1 MALTAEQLRLIESMF
16 GVDALNTQAGW
27 SQQESADG
35 DSSKW
40 INPTLQAQYDEQG
53 NDRSIGS
60 PGTYDDYQD
69 PNYYWRQSWMDQANI
84 PTSSSNNQPYWMGQ
98 QGDPLMGDQG
108 YLDYLGYASGED
120 FFRDKLPSGWNMNT
134 FNDELTGSP
143 IDYMVPNNPGEWDG
157 QMPAY
162 NPFDFMDSYGWL
174 LPLAVAGGGAAYG
187 ALGAGGSGSGI
198 GLAGASGDLGGMG
211 GAWGATEAAS
221 AAGGGSLLG
230 GASGD
235 LGGAGGAWG
244 ATETGGAASGIGG
257 GMDALDAQA
266 AFYGN
271 DGAVDY
277 LGEALT
283 STGGTGAASGNWL
296 DTILGNKNLLG
307 SAVGAGVQG
316 LSSYF
321 ASKAQQDAAR
331 EANATQ
337 WNMFQQNRADLAPW
351 RNAGTTAVGQ
361 LTDLTTPG
369 KQFDTMN
376 LDPGY
381 NFRKEQGQNALDN
394 RQRAAGKFYSG
405 PGLQGAAEY
414 NQNYASNEF
423 NNVYNRLAGIAGTGQ
438 TAAQNTA
445 QLGANTANQVS
456 NNQTGAGNARASG
469 YVGFGNAVQNGIG
482 QYNTLNQFDQMMK
495 MFGGK

>member
-1 MALTAEQLRLIESMF
+1 
-16 GVDALNTQAGW
+16 
-27 SQQESADG
+27 
-35 DSSKW
+35 
-40 INPTLQAQYDEQG
+40 
-53 NDRSIGS
+53 
-60 PGTYDDYQD
+60 
-69 PNYYWRQSWMDQANI
+69 
-84 PTSSSNNQPYWMGQ
+84 
-98 QGDPLMGDQG
+98 
-108 YLDYLGYASGED
+108 
-120 FFRDKLPSGWNMNT
+120 
-134 FNDELTGSP
+134 
-143 IDYMVPNNPGEWDG
+143 
-157 QMPAY
+157 MPAY

-187 ALGAGGSGSGI
+187 ALGAGGAGTGAAGAEAFGT
-198 GLAGASGDLGGMG
+198 GLAAESAYGAG
-211 GAWGATEAAS
+211 GAGLTGFEAAS
-221 AAGGGSLLG
+221 GLG
-230 GASGD
+230 GASG
-235 LGGAGGAWG
+235 AA
-244 ATETGGAASGIGG
+244 GAASGIGG

-277 LGEALT
+277 LGGALS
-283 STGGTGAASGNWL
+283 STGGSGAASGNFL
-296 DTILGNKNLLG
+296 DSILGNKNLLSSLVG
-307 SAVGAGVQG
+307 SGVQG
-316 LSSYF
+316 LGSYF
-321 ASKAQQDAAR
+321 ASKAQQDAAN
-331 EANATQ
+331 EANQTQ